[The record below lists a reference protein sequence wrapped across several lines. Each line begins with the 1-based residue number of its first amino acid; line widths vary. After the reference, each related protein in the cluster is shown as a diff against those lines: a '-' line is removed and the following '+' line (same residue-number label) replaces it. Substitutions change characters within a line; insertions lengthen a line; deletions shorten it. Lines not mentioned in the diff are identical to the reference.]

1 MKRILLLLPFFFL
14 FNCADGQILKK
25 AKGLL
30 GGGASFTTE
39 EAANA
44 LKQALEQGTV
54 KGVSALSVKD
64 GYYKNPQVRIP
75 FPEEAKNVEQKLRA
89 VGAGKLVDDAEE
101 ALNRAAELA
110 AEEAKD
116 IFVAT
121 IKRLTVRDAIN
132 IVKGEQDA
140 ATRFLERETTAE
152 LTTKFKPI
160 IDSSLKAVDATKY
173 WDDVIGKYNQIPFVK
188 KVNTDLTAYVTEK
201 ALDGLFVMIAKEELN
216 IRKNPA
222 ARTTALLEK
231 VFK

>member
-1 MKRILLLLPFFFL
+1 MKKVVLILPLLLLL
-14 FNCADGQILKK
+14 HCAEGQILKK

-30 GGGASFTTE
+30 GGGGSFTTE

-44 LKQALEQGTV
+44 LKQALEQGTI
-54 KGVSALSVKD
+54 KGVSTLSVKD
-64 GYYKNPQVRIP
+64 GYFKNPQVRIP
-75 FPEEAKNVEQKLRA
+75 FPEEARNVEEKLRTI
-89 VGAGKLVDDAEE
+89 GAGKLVDDTEE

-132 IVKGEQDA
+132 IVKGEPDA
-140 ATRFLERETTAE
+140 ATRFLERETTEE
-152 LTTKFKPI
+152 LTVKFKPI
-160 IDSSLKAVDATKY
+160 IDNSLEKVDATKY
-173 WDDVIGKYNQIPFVK
+173 WTDVMGKYNQIPFVK
-188 KVNTDLTAYVTEK
+188 KVNPDLTAYVTQK
-201 ALDGLFVMIAKEELN
+201 ALDGLFVMIAQEELN
-216 IRKNPA
+216 IRQNPA